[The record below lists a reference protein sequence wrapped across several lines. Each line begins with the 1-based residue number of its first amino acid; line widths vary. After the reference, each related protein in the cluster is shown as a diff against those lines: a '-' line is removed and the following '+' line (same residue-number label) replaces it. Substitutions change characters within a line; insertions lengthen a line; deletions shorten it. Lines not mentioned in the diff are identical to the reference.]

1 MPAASP
7 QPPHDRGPILVLKR
21 RDQLVAGSFLM
32 VGLVLLGLYWGYQSL
47 WGRGLIDIDHTES
60 QEIQFLTDINEADW
74 PELALLPNVGERLA
88 KRIVEYR
95 DAHGP
100 FRDLDQLKDVR
111 GIGPKTFDSV
121 KPYLVPIPDV
131 EATAGE
137 ASGADDTKS

>member
-1 MPAASP
+1 MPADSP
-7 QPPHDRGPILVLKR
+7 QPLQDRWPIVVLKR
-21 RDQLVAGSFLM
+21 KDQLVAGALLI
-32 VGLVLLGLYWGYQSL
+32 VGLILLGLYWGYQSL
-47 WGRGLIDIDHTES
+47 WGRGLIDIDHA
-60 QEIQFLTDINEADW
+60 QPHEIQFLTDINEADW

-95 DAHGP
+95 DSHGP

-137 ASGADDTKS
+137 ASGADDRKS